1 MNSSMKLRLGAAV
14 LLGLAQLAARP
25 AAAQDGRVQHFPQQ
39 TGADLY
45 HNICQGCHMP
55 DAKGAAGAGAYPALA
70 GNKHLKAGLYPVG
83 VVMNGRKA
91 MPAFGPMLDDAQIAA
106 VVNFV
111 RSSFDNHYKDAVTPE
126 MVKALRPR

>member
-1 MNSSMKLRLGAAV
+1 VKFSKKRHLAAV
-14 LLGLAQLAARP
+14 VLMGLAQLAARG
-25 AAAQDGRVQHFPQQ
+25 AGAQDRPQQTFPQQ

-55 DAKGAAGAGAYPALA
+55 DARGAVGAGAYPALA
-70 GNKHLKAGLYPVG
+70 GNKHLRAALYPVG
-83 VVMNGRKA
+83 VVLNGHKA
-91 MPAFGPMLDDAQIAA
+91 MPAFGPMLSDAQIAA

-126 MVKALRPR
+126 MVHALRPR